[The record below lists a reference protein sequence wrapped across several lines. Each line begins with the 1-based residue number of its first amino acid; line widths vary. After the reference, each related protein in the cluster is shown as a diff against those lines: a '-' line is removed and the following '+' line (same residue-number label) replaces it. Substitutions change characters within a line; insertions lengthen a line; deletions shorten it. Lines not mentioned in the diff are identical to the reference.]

1 MGLNTHI
8 LFICFFLL
16 YLCLWI
22 SKSQIKVGEL
32 NMFNFFK
39 KKTQPVEEAK
49 NNFEVELTASILA
62 YEIAR
67 SDGDISESELSLLYD
82 EIKKISA
89 KVGKKEEK
97 ILEIIEEYSKNSV
110 SFYEFINDINK
121 DYSKEDKLSLIQF
134 LFDVAYAD
142 KILEVSEE
150 RLIRRIADLIKIKDI
165 EVLKIKDISKNKN

>member
-1 MGLNTHI
+1 ML
-8 LFICFFLL
+8 
-16 YLCLWI
+16 
-22 SKSQIKVGEL
+22 
-32 NMFNFFK
+32 NFFK
-39 KKTQPVEEAK
+39 KKTQPVDETK
-49 NNFEVELTASILA
+49 NNFEFELTASILA

-89 KVGKKEEK
+89 KVGKKEDK

-121 DYSKEDKLSLIQF
+121 DFSKEDKLSLIQF
-134 LFDVAYAD
+134 LYDVAYAD

>member
-1 MGLNTHI
+1 
-8 LFICFFLL
+8 
-16 YLCLWI
+16 
-22 SKSQIKVGEL
+22 
-32 NMFNFFK
+32 MFNFFK

-134 LFDVAYAD
+134 LYDVAYAD

>member
-1 MGLNTHI
+1 
-8 LFICFFLL
+8 
-16 YLCLWI
+16 
-22 SKSQIKVGEL
+22 
-32 NMFNFFK
+32 MFNFFK
-39 KKTQPVEEAK
+39 KKAQPIDETK

-67 SDGDISESELSLLYD
+67 SDGDISEFELSLLYD

-134 LFDVAYAD
+134 LYDVAYAD